1 MTSINQN
8 LNLVSGLAE
17 AEAAINR
24 VNSTCVKYF
33 GVKQGQENLRKM
45 FLMES

>member
-17 AEAAINR
+17 AETASNR
-24 VNSTCVKYF
+24 VKSTCIKYF
-33 GVKQGQENLRKM
+33 CVKQGQEHLRKM